1 MSMLI
6 TIPGGDVDD
15 LNYALVR
22 LARRHRYLAGL
33 LLGRLGL
40 HPGQEGVLHLLW
52 ERDGRHQ
59 AELAAELGVEP
70 ATVHRTL
77 GSLERAGFVQRGPMP
92 GDARAKLVRLTDRGR
107 DLRPDLAAAW
117 RELEERTTAGMGD
130 DDRETLLRLLHRA
143 ADNLAVPT
151 GDRHPPGRAGA
162 TGAADAGGPP
172 G

>member
-1 MSMLI
+1 
-6 TIPGGDVDD
+6 VDD
-15 LNYALVR
+15 LNYTLVR

-33 LLGRLGL
+33 LLGGLGL

-77 GSLERAGFVQRGPMP
+77 GSLERAGFVRRGPMP
-92 GDARAKLVRLTDRGR
+92 GDARAKLVRLTERGR
-107 DLRPDLAAAW
+107 DLRPALAGAW

-130 DDRETLLRLLHRA
+130 DDRDTLLRLLRRA
-143 ADNLAVPT
+143 ADNLADPT
-151 GDRHPPGRAGA
+151 GGTRPAGG
-162 TGAADAGGPP
+162 TGAAGTSGTGEQP